1 MDMMMK
7 KNKQHDWTDVLR
19 DRLQDARLPL
29 EDGWAAGVDPEIPGN
44 PVRHAPETGGRTGKG
59 GISWPTAALWPW
71 ALAGVAAVLAAV
83 LLLRPAKTPAPGL
96 LVQEVPAT
104 TVPASDP
111 APAATPASAA
121 AANTASAATTVTP
134 ADASAASS
142 PAPSSKTP
150 VFNNG
155 TGKTATPSSKTP
167 ISDNENGNPATPSS
181 KQAVSD
187 NGEEGTANPSPDQAV
202 VSAAQNLPATA
213 TAQASTDLSA
223 GGPGTLAEAALQDL
237 PDEPDRQKKAR
248 RGPVSLRLQVGSSGG
263 AGALTPSFT
272 NGGIMYASDASLS
285 GDGVIIYPDYDGAI
299 VSWDSNDPNTQFQ
312 YNSVTQTLGH
322 PVQSSAN
329 TRYSGTDTPVL
340 PVSFG
345 VSAALPMTRRLTLSA
360 GLAYTQRSGARVS
373 TNAEPGQQPAEVA
386 WQGAALHYLGIPVEL
401 HGYINPDNRLRF
413 YVGGGLLAEKCIHVT
428 GTEMLPEP
436 VLFSANLQAGVDF
449 RLLRG
454 VRIYLSPSLGYYLNR
469 SSYITNWDDRPL
481 FSLSAGLSFDLKS
494 SAR

>member
-7 KNKQHDWTDVLR
+7 KNKQHDWTDALR

-29 EDGWAAGVDPEIPGN
+29 EDGWAAGVDPEIP
-44 PVRHAPETGGRTGKG
+44 GKG

-111 APAATPASAA
+111 AHAANSAPAATSDPAPAA
-121 AANTASAATTVTP
+121 
-134 ADASAASS
+134 ADASVASS

-155 TGKTATPSSKTP
+155 TGKTATPSSKRA
-167 ISDNENGNPATPSS
+167 ISDNGNGNPATPSS

-187 NGEEGTANPSPDQAV
+187 NGEEGTANPSPDQTAPSSRGGNDAV
-202 VSAAQNLPATA
+202 ETGRTDAFTA
-213 TAQASTDLSA
+213 TASTGLFA

-237 PDEPDRQKKAR
+237 PDEPEKQKKAR

-263 AGALTPSFT
+263 ASAPTPSFT

-285 GDGVIIYPDYDGAI
+285 VGGVIIYPDYDGAI

-373 TNAEPGQQPAEVA
+373 TNAEPGQQPAEVT

-481 FSLSAGLSFDLKS
+481 FSLRAGLSFDLKS

>member
-7 KNKQHDWTDVLR
+7 KNKQHDWTDALR

-29 EDGWAAGVDPEIPGN
+29 EDGWAAGVGPEIP
-44 PVRHAPETGGRTGKG
+44 GKG
-59 GISWPTAALWPW
+59 GISRPTAALWPW

-111 APAATPASAA
+111 AHAATPASAA
-121 AANTASAATTVTP
+121 SSSPASV
-134 ADASAASS
+134 ASS
-142 PAPSSKTP
+142 QAPSSKTP

-155 TGKTATPSSKTP
+155 TGKTATPSSKRA
-167 ISDNENGNPATPSS
+167 ISDNGNGNPATPSS

-187 NGEEGTANPSPDQAV
+187 NGEEGTANPSPDQTAPFARGGNDAV
-202 VSAAQNLPATA
+202 ETGRTDASAAQNLPATA
-213 TAQASTDLSA
+213 TAQASTGLSA

-237 PDEPDRQKKAR
+237 PDEPDKQKKAR

-285 GDGVIIYPDYDGAI
+285 GGGVIIYPDYDGAI

-345 VSAALPMTRRLTLSA
+345 VSAALPMTRRLTLNA

-373 TNAEPGQQPAEVA
+373 TNAEPGQQPTEVT

-481 FSLSAGLSFDLKS
+481 FSLRAGLSFDLKS

>member
-7 KNKQHDWTDVLR
+7 KNKQHDWTDALR

-29 EDGWAAGVDPEIPGN
+29 EDGWAAGVDPEIP
-44 PVRHAPETGGRTGKG
+44 GKG

-111 APAATPASAA
+111 TPAANSAPAAASDPAPAA
-121 AANTASAATTVTP
+121 

-142 PAPSSKTP
+142 QVPSSKTP

-155 TGKTATPSSKTP
+155 TGKTATPSSKRA
-167 ISDNENGNPATPSS
+167 ISDNG
-181 KQAVSD
+181 K
-187 NGEEGTANPSPDQAV
+187 EGPANPSPDQTAPSSRGGNDAV
-202 VSAAQNLPATA
+202 ETGRTDAS

-223 GGPGTLAEAALQDL
+223 GGPGTLAEAVLQDL
-237 PDEPDRQKKAR
+237 PDEPDKQKKAR

-285 GDGVIIYPDYDGAI
+285 GGGVIIYPDYDGAI

-373 TNAEPGQQPAEVA
+373 TNAEPGQQPTEVT

-428 GTEMLPEP
+428 GTEMQPEP

-481 FSLSAGLSFDLKS
+481 FSLRAGLSFDLKS